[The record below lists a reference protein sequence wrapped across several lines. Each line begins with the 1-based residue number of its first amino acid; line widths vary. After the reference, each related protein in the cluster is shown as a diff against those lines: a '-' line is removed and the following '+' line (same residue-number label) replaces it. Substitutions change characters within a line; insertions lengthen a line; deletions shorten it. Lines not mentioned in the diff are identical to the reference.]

1 MRLRPYNL
9 LFMLMRVGSGNRVAY
24 NGIIEALDR
33 IKADPDLEI
42 ELVEE
47 EDDVC
52 ALCRY
57 MTEKGCGRGAE
68 HVRRAKALND
78 RVAKALG
85 LKYGTVMK
93 AKPLFE
99 LTVKRIPEPIPV
111 MGAGYFG
118 GPEGDAEATRLY
130 RLGILKG
137 LW

>member
-52 ALCRY
+52 
-57 MTEKGCGRGAE
+57 
-68 HVRRAKALND
+68 
-78 RVAKALG
+78 RVAKDVKQASSMCV
-85 LKYGTVMK
+85 T
-93 AKPLFE
+93 
-99 LTVKRIPEPIPV
+99 LTVLNCC
-111 MGAGYFG
+111 G
-118 GPEGDAEATRLY
+118 
-130 RLGILKG
+130 
-137 LW
+137 